1 MSFKDPTT
9 LSWLLVAVPVLLG
22 ALWSVGIARRRRL
35 RLLGQMAGALAP
47 GFSTSRRL
55 LRDGLAAVA
64 LMLLVVALSGPLI
77 GTAVQQVQRRGVDVM
92 VVLDTSRSMLAEDI
106 KPSRLERAKR
116 EIRGLLENMVG
127 DRVGLITFSGDA
139 RRVCPLTHDASTFRM
154 FLDDIDTTSNGLG
167 GTAVGEGL
175 ELALDS
181 FDEEYPSEAVIVLL
195 TDGEDLT
202 SDPPPSQIAYEAR
215 ARGIPIYVVA
225 FGTEEGG
232 TIPVRDARGRVS
244 AVKNPDG
251 TVVVSRPNEDLLE
264 TIAGIADGAFLSAE
278 RTPFPLDE
286 LYAKRIAVMEGVTR
300 GSSTR
305 EEGVDRYQW
314 ALMIALACLVTRA
327 LISDR
332 SAAL

>member
-1 MSFKDPTT
+1 LSFKDPTT
-9 LSWLLVAVPVLLG
+9 LSWLLAALPVLVWGL
-22 ALWSVGIARRRRL
+22 LRVGTARRRRET
-35 RLLGQMAGALAP
+35 LLGGMADALAP
-47 GFSTSRRL
+47 GFSAPRRIT
-55 LRDGLAAVA
+55 RDILAALS
-64 LMLLVVALSGPLI
+64 LMLLIVALSGPLI
-77 GTAVQQVQRRGVDVM
+77 GTAVRQVQRRGVDVM
-92 VVLDTSRSMLAEDI
+92 IVLDTSRSMLAEDI

-116 EIRGLLENMVG
+116 EVRGLLENMVG
-127 DRVGLITFSGDA
+127 DRVGLVTFAGDA

-154 FLDDIDTTSNGLG
+154 FLDDIDTTSNTLG

-181 FDEEYPSEAVIVLL
+181 FDEEYPAEAVIVLL

-202 SDPPPSQIAYEAR
+202 SDPPPGEIAYEAR

-244 AVKNPDG
+244 AVKDEDG
-251 TVVVSRPNEDLLE
+251 AFVVSRPNEDLLE
-264 TIAGIADGAFLSAE
+264 TIAGIADGAFLSAD

-300 GSSTR
+300 GSATR
-305 EEGVDRYQW
+305 EEGIDRFQW
-314 ALMIALACLVTRA
+314 ALMAALLCFLTRA
-327 LISDR
+327 LVGDR
-332 SAAL
+332 SVAA